1 MKEISRRDFIGR
13 SASLAAAA
21 TLLPACTKAAGR
33 QKPNASERTAPVKV
47 RGDRVLVVYFSRSGN
62 TRHVAETFAK
72 ACGGAR
78 LVEIKAAKPY
88 AAEYSA
94 CCEEAKPECRAGTLR
109 AIRKIADLDL
119 SRYDAVLVGTPNW
132 WGTLAPP
139 VRTWLSENAAAL
151 KAKTL
156 CLFQTHGGGGMQ
168 NCARDFAALAPG
180 ANVLP
185 AKSYLGATVKARPN
199 LKAFVEERFA
209 VE

>member
-1 MKEISRRDFIGR
+1 MKKMNRRDFIGR
-13 SASLAAAA
+13 SASFAAAS

-33 QKPNASERTAPVKV
+33 QKPNAAEAKTPVKA
-47 RGDRVLVVYFSRSGN
+47 RKDRMLVVYFSRSGN
-62 TRHVAETFAK
+62 TRHAAETFAE

-88 AAEYSA
+88 AAKYED

-109 AIRKIADLDL
+109 VIQKIPDLDL

-139 VRTWLSENAAAL
+139 VRTWLNENAAAL

-168 NCARDFAALAPG
+168 NCARDFAALVPG

-185 AKSYLGATVKARPN
+185 AKSYLGATVKMRPN
-199 LKAFVEERFA
+199 LKAFVTERFA